1 LTTTARLCT
10 WGAMALRS
18 DSPPSSNGAPR
29 ARTRVLAARA
39 GARAVLAAQLAQ
51 GRAHRRAVARARARA
66 PMLGPSSRA
75 TARPGPTA
83 RNGAAVERRPC
94 APSSPPPG
102 EPSAVERSAAT
113 LVQLA
118 GAIEALARAI
128 GVFAVGIETF
138 TRRV

>member
-1 LTTTARLCT
+1 
-10 WGAMALRS
+10 
-18 DSPPSSNGAPR
+18 
-29 ARTRVLAARA
+29 
-39 GARAVLAAQLAQ
+39 
-51 GRAHRRAVARARARA
+51 
-66 PMLGPSSRA
+66 MLGPSSRA

-128 GVFAVGIETF
+128 GVRGGNRDVHEARMSLDTEPAFPALHFVLYVIAFGVVVLFIVGMGQP
-138 TRRV
+138 